1 MEILR
6 HRNSTDKRTKCS
18 LLIFFFFF
26 FKFWENSIG
35 LCLLLFTQ
43 TYKRHGK
50 SAAFRDH
57 LIQQH
62 GISSVDPRSLTP
74 ELTHT
79 YRNESDQLCC
89 CLGVILKQTVKPHP
103 HKPHTVM
110 FIPSTL
116 AEQLH
121 LIHIIHTFI
130 SYVNL
135 HLFFP
140 FLLRINSLSAVSKD
154 LLSTRV
160 SKLEKHHLV
169 CPIGTVGWVKRVHA

>member
-1 MEILR
+1 MSDSTFKSQTSSPLPADGNIKTQKL
-6 HRNSTDKRTKCS
+6 HRLMNKMFLS
-18 LLIFFFFF
+18 FFFFF
-26 FKFWENSIG
+26 LFWENSIS

-50 SAAFRDH
+50 SAVFRDQ

-62 GISSVDPRSLTP
+62 GISSVVPQSLTT
-74 ELTHT
+74 LTHSHT
-79 YRNESDQLCC
+79 QINSRSWITLLLFRSNTQA
-89 CLGVILKQTVKPHP
+89 KPHP

-121 LIHIIHTFI
+121 LIHIIHTYI

-140 FLLRINSLSAVSKD
+140 SKNQQFIN
-154 LLSTRV
+154 
-160 SKLEKHHLV
+160 
-169 CPIGTVGWVKRVHA
+169 C